1 MFLAGV
7 NTNYVGPS
15 MRVQAEEARSANG
28 SGKSEGRIVPA
39 QPIVRVGETKLGNA
53 SGGKA
58 AEPARGP
65 NWALPGH
72 CAGIGVRTWA
82 ADSVRKRVSAG
93 GEPDALT
100 AHVRF
105 WEGAVPD

>member
-39 QPIVRVGETKLGNA
+39 QPLVRAGASKLGNA

-58 AEPARGP
+58 VEPACGSI
-65 NWALPGH
+65 WALSGH
-72 CAGIGVRTWA
+72 CAG
-82 ADSVRKRVSAG
+82 
-93 GEPDALT
+93 T
-100 AHVRF
+100 AV
-105 WEGAVPD
+105 VT